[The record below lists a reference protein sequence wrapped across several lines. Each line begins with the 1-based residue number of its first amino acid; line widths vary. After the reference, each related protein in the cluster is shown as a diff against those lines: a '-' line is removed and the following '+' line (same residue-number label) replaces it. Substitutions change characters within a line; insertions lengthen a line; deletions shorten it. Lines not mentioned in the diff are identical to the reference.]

1 MPSDP
6 DSDDVQDRLTE
17 TEREPEAASTGS
29 LTDIPVGI
37 THPSR
42 RGGRV
47 TDEPAVAAWL
57 TLTDELLRIR
67 VPDNNINDADDD
79 GDGSN
84 DAASNADI
92 EIRFSDIIYCREGQ
106 QEVDGEPVESLSIRH
121 LQPPASAMTT
131 ELSAWDDADHDRLTE
146 VVGNYY
152 RQQREVVAELEP
164 TDQQLELLV
173 RLYSLGSE
181 VDLSAM
187 LSNSPAELEEL
198 FDPLREAGLLR
209 KGETGVFLTGR
220 GYFLVNERMDDET
233 M

>member
-17 TEREPEAASTGS
+17 TEQEPEAASTGS

-47 TDEPAVAAWL
+47 TDEAAVAAWL
-57 TLTDELLRIR
+57 TLTDKTLRIR
-67 VPDNNINDADDD
+67 VADNRVNDADGD
-79 GDGSN
+79 GDASN
-84 DAASNADI
+84 DAASNVDL
-92 EIRFSDIIYCREGQ
+92 EIRFSDIVYCREGQ
-106 QEVDGEPVESLSIRH
+106 QEVDGAPVESLSIRH

-146 VVGNYY
+146 VVSNYY
-152 RQQREVVAELEP
+152 RQQREAVGELEP

-173 RLYSLGSE
+173 RLYSLGGE
-181 VDLSAM
+181 IDPSAM
-187 LSNSPAELEEL
+187 LSRSPAELAEL
-198 FDPLREAGLLR
+198 FDPLREAGLIS
-209 KGETGVFLTGR
+209 KGDTGVFLTGR
-220 GYFLVNERMDDET
+220 GYLLVNERMDDET